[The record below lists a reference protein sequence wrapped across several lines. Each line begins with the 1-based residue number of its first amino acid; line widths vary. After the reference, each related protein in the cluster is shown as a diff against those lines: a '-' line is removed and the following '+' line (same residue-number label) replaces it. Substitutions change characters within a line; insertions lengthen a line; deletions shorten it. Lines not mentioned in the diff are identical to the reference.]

1 MKKMKPG
8 NGSERKWGKCLHL
21 GIQDDLPEEVT
32 SENLRDEEEEL

>member
-1 MKKMKPG
+1 MVKSHEE
-8 NGSERKWGKCLHL
+8 NESERKWGKCLHL